1 MSLTRSRVEAAASVE
16 SPASS
21 CLSSDIEGEA
31 AAVAAMVMVVAGCP
45 QCLMYVMLAVSEEDM
60 KQPRCPR
67 CNSPVLLHFHSKA

>member
-1 MSLTRSRVEAAASVE
+1 MSLTRSRVQAAVE

-21 CLSSDIEGEA
+21 CLSSDTEEA
-31 AAVAAMVMVVAGCP
+31 AAVAAMVLVVAGCP

-67 CNSPVLLHFHSKA
+67 CNSPVLLHFHSKT